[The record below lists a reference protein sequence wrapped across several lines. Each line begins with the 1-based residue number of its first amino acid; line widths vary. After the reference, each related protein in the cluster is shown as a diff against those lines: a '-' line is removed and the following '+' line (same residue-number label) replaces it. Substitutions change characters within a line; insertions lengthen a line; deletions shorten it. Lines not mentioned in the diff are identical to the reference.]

1 MASERIRHGKEGT
14 VSKDS
19 SRRCLF
25 RPKAQHLAFGA
36 IKVLLLSTVTAF
48 SDRSCPYQSRAI
60 RARRKRVSDWGETG
74 GRAGSGRVCKTD
86 FQQHSKD
93 KEWSSVGTSA
103 IKERDVLKSRAV
115 CRRWDRGRAG
125 VTQPT
130 LVARPTESASRSR
143 HCTIHSS
150 VQRRRKP
157 LNGSPRHCGTPALP
171 RRADTIVAPEKG
183 RRSVGFRDQ

>member
-1 MASERIRHGKEGT
+1 MSHTCLFYTYFVCDFKFNYPVMASERIRHGKENT
-14 VSKDS
+14 VSNDS
-19 SRRCLF
+19 SRRCIF
-25 RPKAQHLAFGA
+25 GRKHNIWLAFGA

-115 CRRWDRGRAG
+115 CRR
-125 VTQPT
+125 
-130 LVARPTESASRSR
+130 
-143 HCTIHSS
+143 
-150 VQRRRKP
+150 
-157 LNGSPRHCGTPALP
+157 
-171 RRADTIVAPEKG
+171 
-183 RRSVGFRDQ
+183 

>member
-1 MASERIRHGKEGT
+1 MAGERLRYGKSR
-14 VSKDS
+14 VSNDW
-19 SRRCLF
+19 SRSCLVWM
-25 RPKAQHLAFGA
+25 KAQLLTFGA
-36 IKVLLLSTVTAF
+36 IRVLLLSTVTAF

-115 CRRWDRGRAG
+115 CRRCDRGRAG
-125 VTQPT
+125 VTQAT
-130 LVARPTESASRSR
+130 LVARQTESASRSR
-143 HCTIHSS
+143 HCTYHSFIRPAPPEAAQWKPAS
-150 VQRRRKP
+150 LRHPRAPTARRYD
-157 LNGSPRHCGTPALP
+157 CCA
-171 RRADTIVAPEKG
+171 
-183 RRSVGFRDQ
+183 

>member
-1 MASERIRHGKEGT
+1 MAGERLRYGKST
-14 VSKDS
+14 VSNDW
-19 SRRCLF
+19 SRSCLV
-25 RPKAQHLAFGA
+25 RTKAQHLAFGA
-36 IKVLLLSTVTAF
+36 IRVLLLSTVTAF

-74 GRAGSGRVCKTD
+74 GRVCKTD

-115 CRRWDRGRAG
+115 CRRCDRGRAG